1 MFRDDSE
8 KIYQHIGGAVTGK
21 STDVARSAT
30 ADARIRKRLHKLS
43 LNK

>member
-1 MFRDDSE
+1 MFRDDFD

-21 STDVARSAT
+21 YTDVARSAT
-30 ADARIRKRLHKLS
+30 VDARNRKRLHKPS